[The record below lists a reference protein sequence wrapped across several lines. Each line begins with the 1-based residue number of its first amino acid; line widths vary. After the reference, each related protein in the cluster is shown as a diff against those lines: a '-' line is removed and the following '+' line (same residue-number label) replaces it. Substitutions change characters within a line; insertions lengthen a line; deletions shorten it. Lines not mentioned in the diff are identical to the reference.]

1 MASAYPKVLTVSFL
15 LGAAGLLLGAN
26 VLAEPPTEKTKK
38 STGGHGTETA
48 SPAAPAKRDDTKTEP
63 PAHGKAPEE
72 IVQDG
77 VAKKRP
83 PGPKEAD
90 EGARDSGHDE
100 KPNAEPAAKRE
111 TKPGKSAK
119 ASVAPEAVTADE
131 ALKMLEAGN
140 ARWVADQDTNPNT
153 ETERRADLADKGQ
166 TPFATILTCADSR
179 IPVERVFDR
188 GVGDVFV
195 VRVAGNVVGD
205 DATGTIEYGAE
216 HLHVPLLVIMGHTKC
231 GAVAAAAS
239 AGRPGGSI
247 TQLVDKISPAV
258 ARTKQQHPELEGK
271 ELAAASVKENVWQSV
286 FDLVRTSSNVR
297 GLIREHKLRVVG
309 AVYDVASGKVEWI
322 GEHPWQD
329 ALVNAF
335 DAKDSKKTE
344 TAGAEKPEGH

>member
-1 MASAYPKVLTVSFL
+1 MTPAYTKALTVSVL
-15 LGAAGLLLGAN
+15 IGAAGMLLGAN
-26 VLAEPPTEKTKK
+26 VLADQPAEKTKK
-38 STGGHGTETA
+38 SSGGHGAEPAT
-48 SPAAPAKRDDTKTEP
+48 PAAPAKRDDPKAEP
-63 PAHGKAPEE
+63 GGHGKVPDE
-72 IVQDG
+72 ILQDG
-77 VAKKRP
+77 AVKKRAAP
-83 PGPKEAD
+83 AKDAD
-90 EGARDSGHDE
+90 DDAAHADHDDHAE
-100 KPNAEPAAKRE
+100 KPKAEPT
-111 TKPGKSAK
+111 TKPAK
-119 ASVAPEAVTADE
+119 GQKAGEDDAAVSADE
-131 ALKMLEAGN
+131 ALRLLEAGN
-140 ARWVADQDTNPNT
+140 LRWAADQGTNPNT
-153 ETERRADLADKGQ
+153 DTERRADLSEKGQ

-195 VRVAGNVVGD
+195 IRVAGNVVGD

-216 HLHVPLLVIMGHTKC
+216 HLHVPLLVVMGHTKC

-239 AGRPGGSI
+239 AGHTGGSI

-309 AVYDVASGKVEWI
+309 AVYDISTGKVEWI

-329 ALVNAF
+329 ALVDAF
-335 DAKDSKKTE
+335 DARDTRKTQ
-344 TAGAEKPEGH
+344 TAGAEKPDGH